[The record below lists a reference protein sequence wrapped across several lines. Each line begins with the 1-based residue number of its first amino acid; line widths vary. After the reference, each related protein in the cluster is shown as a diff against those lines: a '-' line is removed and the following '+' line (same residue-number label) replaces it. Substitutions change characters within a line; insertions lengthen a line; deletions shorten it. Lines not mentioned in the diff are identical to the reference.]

1 MRSARCWPAI
11 LTAIT
16 CLGCAATVGVEFDP
30 AENFSGYES
39 WAWLERRGSQLRVS
53 GASFWGLHDRIVE
66 EVERALGERG
76 FVQAPGAGPADPE
89 LRSAPIEPG
98 PALVA
103 GEVLGGIELHPHL
116 RRAPEAGDGSED
128 RGPAECGPHGLA
140 APSRGCA
147 SGPGSYRSGASSP
160 TAGWAQVAKTVPRRD
175 RVRGGSKWRAPSAP
189 RQ

>member
-76 FVQAPGAGPADPE
+76 FVQAAEGEEPDFFVTYHGEIKRE
-89 LRSAPIEPG
+89 LEEATTASASHFVPSMNSSPSYVVSG
-98 PALVA
+98 HD
-103 GEVLGGIELHPHL
+103 EVLQIYDRSRLVMDV
-116 RRAPEAGDGSED
+116 ADGREKQLVW
-128 RGPAECGPHGLA
+128 RG
-140 APSRGCA
+140 S
-147 SGPGSYRSGASSP
+147 
-160 TAGWAQVAKTVPRRD
+160 WD
-175 RVRGGSKWRAPSAP
+175 MRVRGDFRGQLAGAVDRIFDRFPPRGEPSPVAY
-189 RQ
+189 